1 MMKFVA
7 AALLAATASALPGPA
22 VEVDDMVSASLE
34 KNENTDIFV
43 HLTNTCTDAAKAFK
57 ANLLETNGQLPEKK
71 LLRVQIHDHLVEFTQ
86 HEQREVLAMAK
97 KAGLEARG
105 FWASNTVYIEDASPA
120 FVRRLMHTKDVRKVN
135 GNKEYSIIDNVEGE
149 TQDEKFRPIEA
160 TNTSHRR
167 TQIYEYGIVVTRSEE
182 AQLMGFRGEGV
193 VVANVDTGV
202 RWTHEALIGSYRGGV
217 EDHDWN
223 WVGPGSSNFPP
234 EPQDGNGHGTHT
246 MGTIAGQ
253 PVDIGIGM
261 APDSE
266 WIAAAGCNPFGS
278 CPTLD
283 LMLSLEFC
291 GCPTMTDG
299 SNPDCT
305 RAPDL
310 CSNSWGGGQGS
321 SAFWDVLGVLK
332 EEEVVTLFSMGN
344 SGSSCGSANSPG
356 DSDLVISVGASDA
369 NDLIAFFSSRGPGV
383 NIPGVT
389 SQQPFI
395 DGPGVSVIS
404 AYNGA
409 DDDYRSASGTSM
421 SCPHVA
427 GWVAQILAVAPTL
440 TIEEIERVMADTAF
454 QGMNPSPPACGGIP
468 NDQYPNMVY
477 GNGRIDVCAALAEVL
492 GGNPCGGG
500 R

>member
-1 MMKFVA
+1 MMRLATLAAIASYA
-7 AALLAATASALPGPA
+7 AASPLPA
-22 VEVDDMVSASLE
+22 VEIDDMIQSALA
-34 KNENTDIFV
+34 KNVPTEIFI
-43 HLTNTCTDAAKAFK
+43 HLQNTCTDAAKAFK
-57 ANLLETNGQLPEKK
+57 ANLLETNGALPKKK
-71 LLRVQIHDHLVEFTQ
+71 LLRVQIHDHLVEFTAK
-86 HEQREVLAMAK
+86 EQKELLAMAK
-97 KAGLEARG
+97 KEGLEARG
-105 FWASNTVYIEDASPA
+105 FWATNTVYVSDATPA
-120 FVRRLMHTKDVRKVN
+120 FIKKVKALGNVRKMN
-135 GNKEYSIIDNVEGE
+135 GNKEYSVIQNVEGA
-149 TQDEKFRPIEA
+149 TQDEKFQKLPEL
-160 TNTSHRR
+160 NDSHRRR

-182 AQLMGFRGEGV
+182 AQLMGFRGEGTV
-193 VVANVDTGV
+193 VCNVDTGV

-223 WVGPGSSNFPP
+223 WVGPGSSGNPS
-234 EPQDGNGHGTHT
+234 EPTDGNGHGTHT

-261 APDSE
+261 APDSQ

-283 LMLSLEFC
+283 LTLSLEFC
-291 GCPTMTDG
+291 GCPTQTDG
-299 SNPDCT
+299 TNPDCT
-305 RAPDL
+305 RAPDV

-332 EEEVVTLFSMGN
+332 EEEVVSVFSMGN

-369 NDLIAFFSSRGPGV
+369 NDNVAFFSSRGPGV
-383 NIPGVT
+383 SIPGVT
-389 SQQPFI
+389 QQQPFI

-404 AYNGA
+404 AYNAA

-427 GWVAQILAVAPTL
+427 GWIAQILAVAPDL
-440 TIEEIERVMADTAF
+440 TIAEIERVMSETAF
-454 QGMNPSPPACGGIP
+454 KEMDPSPPACGGVP

-477 GNGRIDVCAALAEVL
+477 GHGRIDVCAALSEVL
-492 GGNPCGGG
+492 GGNPCGGN
-500 R
+500 